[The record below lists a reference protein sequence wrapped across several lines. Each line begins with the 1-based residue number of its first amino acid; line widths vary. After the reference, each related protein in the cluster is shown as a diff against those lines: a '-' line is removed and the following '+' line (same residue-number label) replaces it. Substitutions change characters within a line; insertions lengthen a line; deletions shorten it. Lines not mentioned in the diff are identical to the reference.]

1 MPQVVETE
9 TREVGFVGGRVPGGA
24 VGAGSAWR
32 VVLLAVTGTGDAATR
47 SLTHSRASTASSTAV
62 GGGDPD
68 EAVADLPTT
77 PGSGW
82 GDIRRRRR
90 MSRAAGRQGR
100 NSSDPIRKVAA
111 TRCPPLAEYPPP
123 FPDEPLSG
131 LSEPQPRLHPPH
143 VRCLRRR

>member
-82 GDIRRRRR
+82 RHSTTATDVSCRGAPRSQQQRSNSEGRSHP
-90 MSRAAGRQGR
+90 MSTVGGIPSA
-100 NSSDPIRKVAA
+100 V
-111 TRCPPLAEYPPP
+111 
-123 FPDEPLSG
+123 
-131 LSEPQPRLHPPH
+131 PR
-143 VRCLRRR
+143 